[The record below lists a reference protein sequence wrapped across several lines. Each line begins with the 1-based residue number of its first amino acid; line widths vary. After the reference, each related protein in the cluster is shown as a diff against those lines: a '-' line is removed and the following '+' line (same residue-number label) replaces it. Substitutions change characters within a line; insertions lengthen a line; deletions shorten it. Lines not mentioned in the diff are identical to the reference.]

1 MEGIVPLIP
10 ATRWWQ
16 AVGFHV
22 TAPIEHKTGYDPEP
36 AWTLWRK
43 EKSRDSAAGKR
54 CHDFRFISCSV
65 PSLVNIIPELPRLSL
80 LGVMEL
86 KIMNQR

>member
-1 MEGIVPLIP
+1 MEGTVPLILIP
-10 ATRWWQ
+10 ATRWWH

-36 AWTLWRK
+36 AWTIWSR
-43 EKSRDSAAGKR
+43 EKSRDSAEKQR
-54 CHDFRFISCSV
+54 HDFRSISCSV
-65 PSLVNIIPELPRLSL
+65 PSLVNVIPELPRLSL

-86 KIMNQR
+86 KIKN